1 MIPARVAA
9 KRGLAVAGGLI
20 LAIAGAVGCAT
31 AKPAPAVAPV
41 APVAAIP
48 EPRSLQEVARE
59 HWDAWCGGKPRIT
72 AADLDDDAAS
82 PLVHGEEAA
91 AVAAFVQQLNRLRT
105 KELIDGI
112 DRVQV
117 LPPVETPAVAPADP
131 AKPDAGAALR
141 KQLEQSYRAAL
152 RKQREIPTQLWMNND
167 GPSFAAIR
175 QSREGDCWLLAT
187 TGWMVK
193 HRPDEVRKAI
203 EPAGANRWRVRFANG
218 ETVEVSTPTETELL
232 AVNSEATLKDG
243 LWLPIVKEAMG
254 AIIGETNAKKQ
265 EIDAESLRISGGSG
279 SRMLQRWT
287 GHKVKVYRLE
297 GKTPIDEV
305 RAALVDA
312 VERNAAMGAGTPK
325 TPKGKIPPNHAL
337 AIFGFDAARDVLIT
351 WNPWGNDFTPAGPD
365 GRDNGYTRKQ
375 GIAEIPL
382 ADFVELFRGLWI
394 ETAEPATR

>member
-1 MIPARVAA
+1 MNRTRLCAKLSVSVGVLIAA
-9 KRGLAVAGGLI
+9 A
-20 LAIAGAVGCAT
+20 GCA
-31 AKPAPAVAPV
+31 ASKPTPAAALTPAPV
-41 APVAAIP
+41 AVVTPAP

-72 AADLDDDAAS
+72 TADLDDEAAS
-82 PLVHGEEAA
+82 PLVQGEEAA

-112 DRVQV
+112 DRAQV
-117 LPPVETPAVAPADP
+117 LPPAPAAVAAAPVAD
-131 AKPDAGAALR
+131 AKPDPDAALR

-152 RKQREIPTQLWMNND
+152 RKGREIPTQLWTND
-167 GPSFAAIR
+167 GPTFAAIR

-203 EPAGANRWRVRFANG
+203 EPAGPNRWRVRFANG

-254 AIIGETNAKKQ
+254 AIIGEANPKKQ
-265 EIDAESLRISGGSG
+265 EIDAESLRINGGSG

-312 VERNAAMGAGTPK
+312 VQRNAAMGAGTPK

-365 GRDNGYTRKQ
+365 SRENGYTRKQ

-394 ETAEPATR
+394 ETNEPATR